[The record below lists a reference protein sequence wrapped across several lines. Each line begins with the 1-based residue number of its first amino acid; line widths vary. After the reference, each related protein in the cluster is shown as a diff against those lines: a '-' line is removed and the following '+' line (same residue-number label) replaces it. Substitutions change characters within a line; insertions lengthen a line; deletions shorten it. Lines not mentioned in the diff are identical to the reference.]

1 MADQQDK
8 AFANIAQTL
17 QLLQQMLAAQAAA
30 PIAVPAAAA
39 PPAVAVPPTP
49 ILDSFD
55 DATPFDIS
63 SRQGSA
69 AVAHA
74 SAPLRTSWS
83 GVLEELFQ
91 FAKHTARVDPRAI
104 QNSRCL
110 YNCLASSITGDLRI
124 EIFGQPG
131 NLPTHGDGPP
141 LLRNLKWH
149 THPTA
154 DCKIR
159 KAWLEEKAA
168 AAAVANAGDVQSKIP
183 IEEGSA
189 ASNANSGV
197 TALLANALLM
207 IGDDDALH
215 DVISEALSALHQT

>member
-1 MADQQDK
+1 MADQQDA

-63 SRQGSA
+63 SRQGST

-74 SAPLRTSWS
+74 SAPLRTSWA

-91 FAKHTARVDPRAI
+91 FVLLIQTRAAEVKWDAPPPNGILTYGTHHLLSDYHSISLATLQAEHTARVDPRAI

-131 NLPTHGDGPP
+131 NLPTHGDGPS
-141 LLRNLKWH
+141 LFKR
-149 THPTA
+149 
-154 DCKIR
+154 
-159 KAWLEEKAA
+159 
-168 AAAVANAGDVQSKIP
+168 
-183 IEEGSA
+183 
-189 ASNANSGV
+189 
-197 TALLANALLM
+197 M
-207 IGDDDALH
+207 ID
-215 DVISEALSALHQT
+215 TT